1 MPTLASPREF
11 EAKSLHPPYCILK
24 MKRIV
29 LAASIAAATSTSLGR
44 TLCSEVEK
52 GSCECE
58 NGNQIDEFRAKDAT
72 CFMGND
78 AEGAVRNNIHLYFL
92 CNMVP

>member
-1 MPTLASPREF
+1 M
-11 EAKSLHPPYCILK
+11 
-24 MKRIV
+24 
-29 LAASIAAATSTSLGR
+29 AASIAAATSTSLGR

-58 NGNQIDEFRAKDAT
+58 NGNQIDEFRAKDAA

-78 AEGAVRNNIHLYFL
+78 AEGAVRNNIYSSISFVTWSLNYFF
-92 CNMVP
+92 V

>member
-1 MPTLASPREF
+1 M
-11 EAKSLHPPYCILK
+11 
-24 MKRIV
+24 
-29 LAASIAAATSTSLGR
+29 AASIAAATSTSLGR

-78 AEGAVRNNIHLYFL
+78 AEGAVRIQYLLIYFL